1 MIVRACLPS
10 VATVMLVL
18 LGCASWD
25 ASAVGAEGLRV
36 ENKVFLNED
45 KEPRSQSTTIF
56 HEGLVYDFLDKP
68 AEITIFDLGH
78 HRFVLLDPTRRVRTE
93 LSTDEVAALCEN
105 LRTWAK
111 RQTDPLIRFMA
122 DPQFEQQR
130 DDAAGEIAFTSQ
142 WMTYRVATT
151 PAPSEAVARQY
162 REFSDWYTRLNAR
175 LNPGSKLPFARLGV
189 NQVLERRQELPREVR
204 LTIQPKR
211 GSLGQKHVA
220 RSEHSLTT
228 RLSQADEDRIGQV
241 EQFMA
246 IFQPVDFERYQENMG
261 R

>member
-1 MIVRACLPS
+1 MVVRACLPS
-10 VATVMLVL
+10 VAITMLVL
-18 LGCASWD
+18 LGCVSWN
-25 ASAVGAEGLRV
+25 AAAAGAEALRV
-36 ENKVFLNED
+36 ENKVFVNDD

-56 HEGLVYDFLDKP
+56 SEGLIYDFLDKP
-68 AEITIFDLGH
+68 AEITVFDLEH
-78 HRFVLLDPTRRVRTE
+78 HRFILLDPTRRVRTE

-111 RQTDPLIRFMA
+111 RQTDPFLQFMA
-122 DPQFEQQR
+122 APRFEQEQ
-130 DDAAGEIAFTSQ
+130 DEAAGEIAFASP

-175 LNPGSKLPFARLGV
+175 LNPGSKLPFARLEV
-189 NQVLERRQELPREVR
+189 NQVLERRREIPREVK
-204 LTIQPKR
+204 LTIQRKR
-211 GSLGQKHVA
+211 GPIGQKHVA
-220 RSEHSLTT
+220 RSEHSVAT

-241 EQFMA
+241 EQFLA